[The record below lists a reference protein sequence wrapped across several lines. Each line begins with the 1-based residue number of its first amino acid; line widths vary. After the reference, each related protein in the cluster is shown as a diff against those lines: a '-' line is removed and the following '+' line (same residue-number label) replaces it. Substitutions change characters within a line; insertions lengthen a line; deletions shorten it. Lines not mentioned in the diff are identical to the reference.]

1 MAHTPGPFD
10 LPVCLIQPY
19 IHSDRLLQLNGRHIA
34 SFFPGSSPQMSL
46 GICLCL
52 GFFTKYQNMFALEA
66 SCVIALYYLLTYL
79 LTFATCTEK

>member
-10 LPVCLIQPY
+10 LPLCLIQPD
-19 IHSDRLLQLNGRHIA
+19 IQSDRLLQLHERHIA
-34 SFFPGSSPQMSL
+34 SIQLSL
-46 GICLCL
+46 EICLCL
-52 GFFTKYQNMFALEA
+52 GFFYKYQNMFALEA